1 LRERHGKAETFRSSA
16 GIARLRNR
24 TTEKQSLFP
33 LISGAKPGE
42 ESAHLTLTAFHG
54 KILVMPLKYQ
64 TGFGNEFAT
73 ESVEGALPVGRNSP
87 QKAPLGLYAEQFSGS
102 AFTVP
107 RAGNKRTWTYRIRP
121 SVLHKPF
128 RQIENKLFRSTPF
141 DEVVTTPNQLRW
153 DPLALP
159 NGPTDFVDGITTIA
173 GNGDLFAQTGIGIH
187 IYVCNRD
194 MEDRFFYNAD
204 GEMLLVPEM
213 GSLTIY
219 TELGVIEVSPGEV
232 CCLPRGLKFRVTI
245 GATGG
250 NPTGREGVNA
260 RGYVC
265 ENYGAQFRLPDLGPI
280 GANGLAN
287 PRDFETPVAWYEDRE
302 GEMEQ
307 VAKFGG
313 NLWACEIDHSP
324 LDVVA
329 WHGNYAPY
337 KYDLRRFNTIGSI
350 SFDHP
355 DPSIFTVMTSPS
367 GEAGVANC
375 DFVIFPDRWLVAE
388 DTFRPPWYH
397 RNTMSEY
404 MGLIYGQYDAKEEGF
419 VPGGGSLHNQ
429 MSAHGPDLDAFEKAS
444 NADLKPQ
451 KLSGTLAFMFESRY
465 VIRPTKFAMDCAE
478 LQNEYSEVWQGLKK
492 NFS

>member
-1 LRERHGKAETFRSSA
+1 
-16 GIARLRNR
+16 
-24 TTEKQSLFP
+24 
-33 LISGAKPGE
+33 
-42 ESAHLTLTAFHG
+42 
-54 KILVMPLKYQ
+54 MDLKYQ

-73 ESVEGALPVGRNSP
+73 EAVAGALPVGRNSP

-102 AFTVP
+102 AFTAP
-107 RAGNKRTWTYRIRP
+107 RGANKRTWTYRIRP

-128 RQIENKLFRSTPF
+128 QQIDNRLVRSSPF
-141 DEVVTTPNQLRW
+141 GEVVTTPNQLRW
-153 DPLALP
+153 DPLPVSAHA
-159 NGPTDFVDGITTIA
+159 TDFVEGLITFA
-173 GNGDLFAQTGIGIH
+173 GNGDSFSQVGMAVHLYAFNKGMGKR
-187 IYVCNRD
+187 Y
-194 MEDRFFYNAD
+194 FYNAD
-204 GEMLLVPEM
+204 GEMLIVPEK
-213 GSLTIY
+213 GRLGFL
-219 TELGVIEVSPGEV
+219 TELGAIQAGPGEIV
-232 CCLPRGLKFRVTI
+232 VIPRGLKFKVE
-245 GATGG
+245 
-250 NPTGREGVNA
+250 PHPDDKEL
-260 RGYVC
+260 RGYIC
-265 ENYGAQFRLPDLGPI
+265 ENYGSQFRLPELGPI

-287 PRDFETPVAWYEDRE
+287 PRDFETPVAWYEDKDGPHE
-302 GEMEQ
+302 I

-313 NLWACEIDHSP
+313 NLWACETDHSP

-355 DPSIFTVMTSPS
+355 DPSIFTVLTSPS
-367 GEAGVANC
+367 DLHGTANC

-444 NADLKPQ
+444 NAELKPQ
-451 KLSGTLAFMFESRY
+451 KLEGTLAFMFESRY
-465 VIRPTKFAMDCAE
+465 IIRPTKFAMETAQ
-478 LQNEYSEVWQGLKK
+478 LQHEYSEVWQGLKK
-492 NFS
+492 NFKG

>member
-1 LRERHGKAETFRSSA
+1 M
-16 GIARLRNR
+16 
-24 TTEKQSLFP
+24 KQP
-33 LISGAKPGE
+33 
-42 ESAHLTLTAFHG
+42 
-54 KILVMPLKYQ
+54 VYQ

-73 ESVEGALPVGRNSP
+73 EAVDGALPVGRNSP
-87 QKAPLGLYAEQFSGS
+87 QKAPLGLYAEQFSGT

-107 RAGNKRTWTYRIRP
+107 RVHNKRTWTYRIRP

-128 RQIENKLFRSTPF
+128 RQIQNGLFRSSPF

-153 DPLALP
+153 NPLPLP
-159 NGPTDFVDGITTIA
+159 SDPTDFVEGITTIA
-173 GNGDLFAQTGIGIH
+173 GNGDSFSQVGIGIH
-187 IYVCNRD
+187 IYACNKG
-194 MEDRFFYNAD
+194 MGDRYFYNAD
-204 GEMLLVPEM
+204 GEMLIVPEM
-213 GSLTIY
+213 GGMTIY
-219 TELGVIEVSPGEV
+219 TELGVIEAQPGHIAV
-232 CCLPRGLKFRVTI
+232 LPRGLKFRVDLNDST
-245 GATGG
+245 
-250 NPTGREGVNA
+250 A
-260 RGYVC
+260 RGYIC

-287 PRDFETPVAWYEDRE
+287 PRDFETPVAWYEDKDTT
-302 GEMEQ
+302 GEI

-313 NLWACEIDHSP
+313 NLWSCETGHSP

-329 WHGNYAPY
+329 WHGNYAPFR
-337 KYDLRRFNTIGSI
+337 YDLRRFNTIGSI

-367 GEAGVANC
+367 GEPGVANC
-375 DFVIFPDRWLVAE
+375 DFVIFPDRWLVGE

-444 NADLKPQ
+444 NAERRPQ

-465 VIRPTKFAMDCAE
+465 IIRPTKFAMDCAE
-478 LQNEYSEVWQGLKK
+478 LQHEYSEVWQGLKK
-492 NFS
+492 NFAG